1 MMNFWKCFGLHNIK
15 ELPTLPRYK
24 LDSNRQVVIDE
35 IEPEPKKE
43 IEEENKEQIKSEES
57 EGEI

>member
-1 MMNFWKCFGLHNIK
+1 MTYKTNDEFLKMFGLHSIK

-35 IEPEPKKE
+35 IEPEPQKE
-43 IEEENKEQIKSEES
+43 IEEENKEQTKSED
-57 EGEI
+57 